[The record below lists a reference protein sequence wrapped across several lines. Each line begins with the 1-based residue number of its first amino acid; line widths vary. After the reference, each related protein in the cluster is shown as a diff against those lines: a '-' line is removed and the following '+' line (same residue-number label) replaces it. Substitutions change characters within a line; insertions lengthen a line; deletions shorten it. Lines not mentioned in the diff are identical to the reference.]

1 MMEFTKQNQPSSQSN
16 SKSISEKDG
25 NILVIDDEL
34 GPRESIR
41 MVFKDTHNV
50 SLAEDGFKGIEIL
63 KREDIDVIIL
73 DLKMPKINGIET
85 LKKIREIDKD
95 VPVIIL
101 TGYGDVDSAKKA
113 IHYGTMEFLSKPFNV
128 EDIIK
133 IVNKAI
139 ETRRAKLRSEKLK
152 EELKQLNEQLKERIS
167 NMENLATVGQIS
179 AEIMHEINNLLTVI
193 HGYTQ
198 LLSQQINPDNSSK
211 GYVSTINEEIKRCKE
226 IAKNI
231 LELSKNKQT
240 VEKVNIN
247 HLIRK
252 IIDFLKISKIAKNI
266 NFNLNLGKSIPLI
279 DANSNHIHQAILNIL
294 LNGIEAIGKNR
305 SGIIEIKTEKDK
317 NNIIIKIKDSGPG
330 MPEEVVNKILKPFYT
345 SKEKG
350 TGLGLYITHKLVK
363 KYNGEIKIQS
373 KKGEG
378 TEFTLIFLSNRGG

>member
-16 SKSISEKDG
+16 SKSISEKAG

-50 SLAEDGFKGIEIL
+50 FLAEDGFKGIEIL
-63 KREDIDVIIL
+63 KKEDIDVIIL

-101 TGYGDVDSAKKA
+101 TGYGDVDTAKKA

-139 ETRRAKLRSEKLK
+139 EGRRTKLRSEKLK
-152 EELKQLNEQLKERIS
+152 EELKELNEQLKERIS

-247 HLIRK
+247 HLSTK
-252 IIDFLKISKIAKNI
+252 IVELLKISKIAKNI
-266 NFNLNLGKSIPLI
+266 HFNLKLGENIPLI

-317 NNIIIKIKDSGPG
+317 NNIIIKIKDNGPG
-330 MPEEVVNKILKPFYT
+330 MPEEVVNKMLKPFYT

-363 KYNGEIKIQS
+363 KYNGEIKINTQ
-373 KKGEG
+373 KGEG
-378 TEFTLIFLSNRGG
+378 TEFTLIFPSNRGG

>member
-1 MMEFTKQNQPSSQSN
+1 MMEFTKQNQPSLQSN
-16 SKSISEKDG
+16 SKSISEKAG
-25 NILVIDDEL
+25 NILAIDDEL

-50 SLAEDGFKGIEIL
+50 FLAEDGFKGIEIL
-63 KREDIDVIIL
+63 KKEDIDVIIL

-101 TGYGDVDSAKKA
+101 TGYGDVDTAKKA

-128 EDIIK
+128 EDIVK
-133 IVNKAI
+133 IVTKAI
-139 ETRRAKLRSEKLK
+139 ECRKTKLRSEKLK
-152 EELKQLNEQLKERIS
+152 EELKELNEQLKERIS

-252 IIDFLKISKIAKNI
+252 IVDFLKISKIAKNI
-266 NFNLNLGKSIPLI
+266 HFNLNPGEDIPLI

-317 NNIIIKIKDSGPG
+317 NNIIIKIKDNGPG
-330 MPEEVVNKILKPFYT
+330 MPEEVVNKMLKPFYT

-363 KYNGEIKIQS
+363 KYNGEIKIES

-378 TEFTLIFLSNRGG
+378 TEFTLIFPSNRGG

>member
-1 MMEFTKQNQPSSQSN
+1 MEFTKQNQPSLQSN
-16 SKSISEKDG
+16 SKSISEKAG
-25 NILVIDDEL
+25 NILAIDDEL

-50 SLAEDGFKGIEIL
+50 FLAEDGFKGIEIL
-63 KREDIDVIIL
+63 KKEDIDVIIL

-101 TGYGDVDSAKKA
+101 TGYGDVDTAKKA

-128 EDIIK
+128 EDIVK
-133 IVNKAI
+133 IVTKAI
-139 ETRRAKLRSEKLK
+139 EGRKTKLRSEKLK
-152 EELKQLNEQLKERIS
+152 EELKELNEQLKERIS

-252 IIDFLKISKIAKNI
+252 IVDFLKISKIAKNI
-266 NFNLNLGKSIPLI
+266 RFNLNLGEGIPLI

-317 NNIIIKIKDSGPG
+317 NNIIIKIKDNGPG
-330 MPEEVVNKILKPFYT
+330 MPEEVVDKMLKPFYT

-363 KYNGEIKIQS
+363 KYNGEIKINTQ
-373 KKGEG
+373 KGEG
-378 TEFTLIFLSNRGG
+378 TEFTLIFPSNRGG

>member
-1 MMEFTKQNQPSSQSN
+1 MEFTKQNQPSSQSN
-16 SKSISEKDG
+16 SKSIFEKAG

-50 SLAEDGFKGIEIL
+50 FLAEDGFKGIEIL
-63 KREDIDVIIL
+63 KKEDIDVIIL

-101 TGYGDVDSAKKA
+101 TGYGDVDTAKKA

-139 ETRRAKLRSEKLK
+139 EGRRTKLRSEKLK
-152 EELKQLNEQLKERIS
+152 EELKELNEQLKERIS

-252 IIDFLKISKIAKNI
+252 IVDFLKISKIAKNI
-266 NFNLNLGKSIPLI
+266 HFNLNPGEDIPLI

-317 NNIIIKIKDSGPG
+317 NNIIIKIKDNGPG
-330 MPEEVVNKILKPFYT
+330 MPEEVVNKMLKPFYT

-363 KYNGEIKIQS
+363 KYNGEIKINTQ
-373 KKGEG
+373 KGEG
-378 TEFTLIFLSNRGG
+378 TEFTLIFPSNRGG

>member
-16 SKSISEKDG
+16 SKSISEKEG

-50 SLAEDGFKGIEIL
+50 FLAEDGFKGIEIL
-63 KREDIDVIIL
+63 KKEDIDVIIL

-101 TGYGDVDSAKKA
+101 TGYGDVDTAKKA

-139 ETRRAKLRSEKLK
+139 EGRRTKLRSEKLK
-152 EELKQLNEQLKERIS
+152 EELKELNEQLKERIS

-252 IIDFLKISKIAKNI
+252 IVDFLKISKIAKNI
-266 NFNLNLGKSIPLI
+266 HFNLNPGEDIPLI

-317 NNIIIKIKDSGPG
+317 NNIIIKIKDNGPG
-330 MPEEVVNKILKPFYT
+330 MPEEVVNKMLKPFYT

-363 KYNGEIKIQS
+363 KYNGEIKINTQ
-373 KKGEG
+373 KGEG
-378 TEFTLIFLSNRGG
+378 TEFTLIFPSNRGG

>member
-1 MMEFTKQNQPSSQSN
+1 MEFTKQNQPSSQSN
-16 SKSISEKDG
+16 SKSISEKAG
-25 NILVIDDEL
+25 NILAIDDEL

-50 SLAEDGFKGIEIL
+50 FLAEDGFKGIEIL
-63 KREDIDVIIL
+63 KKEDIDVIIL

-101 TGYGDVDSAKKA
+101 TGYGDVDTAKKA

-139 ETRRAKLRSEKLK
+139 EGRRTKLRSEKLK
-152 EELKQLNEQLKERIS
+152 EELKELNEQLKERIS

-252 IIDFLKISKIAKNI
+252 IVDFLKISKIAKNI
-266 NFNLNLGKSIPLI
+266 HFNLNPGEDIPLI

-317 NNIIIKIKDSGPG
+317 NNIIIKIKDNGPG
-330 MPEEVVNKILKPFYT
+330 MPEEVVNKMLKPFYT

-363 KYNGEIKIQS
+363 KYNGEIKINTQ
-373 KKGEG
+373 KGEG
-378 TEFTLIFLSNRGG
+378 TEFTLIFPSNRGG

>member
-16 SKSISEKDG
+16 SKSISEKAG

-50 SLAEDGFKGIEIL
+50 FLAEDGFKGIEIL
-63 KREDIDVIIL
+63 KKEDIDVIIL

-101 TGYGDVDSAKKA
+101 TGYGDVDTAKKA

-139 ETRRAKLRSEKLK
+139 EVRRTKLRSEKLK
-152 EELKQLNEQLKERIS
+152 EELKELNEQLKERIS

-211 GYVSTINEEIKRCKE
+211 SYVSTINEEIKRCKE

-252 IIDFLKISKIAKNI
+252 IVDFLKISKIAKNI
-266 NFNLNLGKSIPLI
+266 HFNLNLGENIPLI

-317 NNIIIKIKDSGPG
+317 TNIIIKIKDNGPG
-330 MPEEVVNKILKPFYT
+330 MPEEVVNKMLKPFYT

-363 KYNGEIKIQS
+363 KYNGEIKIES

-378 TEFTLIFLSNRGG
+378 TEFTLIFPSNRGG

>member
-1 MMEFTKQNQPSSQSN
+1 MEFTKQNQPSLQSN
-16 SKSISEKDG
+16 SKSISEKAG
-25 NILVIDDEL
+25 NILAIDDEL

-50 SLAEDGFKGIEIL
+50 FLAEDGFKGIEIL
-63 KREDIDVIIL
+63 KKEDIDVIIL

-101 TGYGDVDSAKKA
+101 TGYGDVDTAKKA

-139 ETRRAKLRSEKLK
+139 EGRRTKLRSEKLK
-152 EELKQLNEQLKERIS
+152 EELKELNEQLKERIS

-252 IIDFLKISKIAKNI
+252 IVDFLKISKIAKNI
-266 NFNLNLGKSIPLI
+266 HFNLNPGEDIPLI

-294 LNGIEAIGKNR
+294 LNGIEAIGKNKD
-305 SGIIEIKTEKDK
+305 GFIEIKTEKDK
-317 NNIIIKIKDSGPG
+317 NNIIIKIKDNGPG
-330 MPEEVVNKILKPFYT
+330 MPEEVVDKMLKPFYT

-363 KYNGEIKIQS
+363 KYNGEIKINTQ
-373 KKGEG
+373 KGEG
-378 TEFTLIFLSNRGG
+378 TEFTLIFPSNRGG

>member
-1 MMEFTKQNQPSSQSN
+1 MEFTKQNQPSSQSN

-317 NNIIIKIKDSGPG
+317 NNIIIKIKDNGPG

>member
-1 MMEFTKQNQPSSQSN
+1 MMEFTKRNQSFSQSN
-16 SKSISEKDG
+16 SKNISEKDG

-50 SLAEDGFKGIEIL
+50 FLAEDGFKGIEIL
-63 KREDIDVIIL
+63 KKENIDVIIL

-101 TGYGDVDSAKKA
+101 TGYGDVEAAKKA

-133 IVNKAI
+133 IVNRAI
-139 ETRRAKLRSEKLK
+139 ETRRTKLSSEKLK
-152 EELKQLNEQLKERIS
+152 EEFKQLNEQLKEKIS

-198 LLSQQINPDNSSK
+198 LLSEQIDPDNSSK
-211 GYVSTINEEIKRCKE
+211 SYVSTINEEIKRCKE

-240 VEKVNIN
+240 VEKININ
-247 HLIRK
+247 QLIRK
-252 IIDFLKISKIAKNI
+252 IVDFLKISKIAKNI
-266 NFNLNLGKSIPLI
+266 RFNLNLGEGIPLI
-279 DANSNHIHQAILNIL
+279 DANSNHIHQAILNVL
-294 LNGIEAIGKNR
+294 LNGIEAIGKNKD
-305 SGIIEIKTEKDK
+305 GFIEIKTEKEK

-330 MPEEVVNKILKPFYT
+330 MPEEEINKILKPFYT

-363 KYNGEIKIQS
+363 KYNGEIKIES
-373 KKGEG
+373 KKDEG
-378 TEFTLIFLSNRGG
+378 TEFTLIFPSNRGG

>member
-1 MMEFTKQNQPSSQSN
+1 MMEFTKQNQPSSQFN
-16 SKSISEKDG
+16 SKNISEKAGD
-25 NILVIDDEL
+25 ILVIDDEI

-50 SLAEDGFKGIEIL
+50 FLAEDGFKGTEIL

-101 TGYGDVDSAKKA
+101 TGYGDVDAAKKA

-133 IVNKAI
+133 IVNIAI
-139 ETRRAKLRSEKLK
+139 KTRKAKLRSEKLQ
-152 EELKQLNEQLKERIS
+152 EELKELNEHLKERIS

-198 LLSQQINPDNSSK
+198 LLAQQINPDNSSK
-211 GYVSTINEEIKRCKE
+211 NYVNTINEEIKRCKE

-231 LELSKNKQT
+231 LELSRNKQT
-240 VEKVNIN
+240 MEKININ
-247 HLIRK
+247 ELIRK
-252 IIDFLKISKIAKNI
+252 IVDFLKISKISKNI
-266 NFNLNLGKSIPLI
+266 QFTLNLQEGIPLI

-294 LNGIEAIGKNR
+294 LNGTEAVKKNQK
-305 SGIIEIKTEKDK
+305 GIIEIKTEKDE
-317 NNIIIKIKDSGPG
+317 NNIIIKIKDNGPG
-330 MPEEVVNKILKPFYT
+330 MPEEEINKILNPFYT

-350 TGLGLYITHKLVK
+350 TGLGLYITYKLVK
-363 KYNGEIKIQS
+363 KYNGEIKIES
-373 KKGEG
+373 KAGEG
-378 TEFTLIFLSNRGG
+378 TEFTLTFPSNRGG

>member
-16 SKSISEKDG
+16 SKSISEKEG

-50 SLAEDGFKGIEIL
+50 FLAEDGFKGIEIL
-63 KREDIDVIIL
+63 KKEDIDVIIL

-101 TGYGDVDSAKKA
+101 TGYGDVDTAKKA

-139 ETRRAKLRSEKLK
+139 EGRRTKLRSEKLK
-152 EELKQLNEQLKERIS
+152 EELKELNEQLKERIS

-252 IIDFLKISKIAKNI
+252 IVDFLKISKIAKNI
-266 NFNLNLGKSIPLI
+266 RFNLNLGEGIPLI

-317 NNIIIKIKDSGPG
+317 NNIIIKIKDNGPG
-330 MPEEVVNKILKPFYT
+330 MPEEVVNKMLKPFYT

-363 KYNGEIKIQS
+363 KYNGEIKINTQ
-373 KKGEG
+373 KGEG
-378 TEFTLIFLSNRGG
+378 TEFTLIFPSNRGG

>member
-16 SKSISEKDG
+16 SKSISEKEG

-50 SLAEDGFKGIEIL
+50 FLAEDGFKGIEIL
-63 KREDIDVIIL
+63 KKEDIDVIIL

-101 TGYGDVDSAKKA
+101 TGYGDVDTAKKA

-139 ETRRAKLRSEKLK
+139 EGRRTKLRSEKLK
-152 EELKQLNEQLKERIS
+152 EELKELNEQLKERIS

-252 IIDFLKISKIAKNI
+252 IVDFLKISKIAKNI
-266 NFNLNLGKSIPLI
+266 HFNLNPGEDIPLI

-317 NNIIIKIKDSGPG
+317 NNIIIKIKDNGPG
-330 MPEEVVNKILKPFYT
+330 MPEEVINKILNPFYT

-363 KYNGEIKIQS
+363 KYNGEIKINTQ
-373 KKGEG
+373 KGEG
-378 TEFTLIFLSNRGG
+378 TEFTLIFPSNRGG

>member
-1 MMEFTKQNQPSSQSN
+1 MMEFTKQNQPSLQSN
-16 SKSISEKDG
+16 SKSISEKAG
-25 NILVIDDEL
+25 NILAIDDEL

-50 SLAEDGFKGIEIL
+50 FLAEDGFKGIEIL
-63 KREDIDVIIL
+63 KKEDIDVIIL

-101 TGYGDVDSAKKA
+101 TGYGDVDTAKKA

-128 EDIIK
+128 EDIVK
-133 IVNKAI
+133 IVTKAI
-139 ETRRAKLRSEKLK
+139 EGRKTKLRSEKLK
-152 EELKQLNEQLKERIS
+152 EELKELNEQLKERIS

-252 IIDFLKISKIAKNI
+252 IVDFLKISKIAKNI
-266 NFNLNLGKSIPLI
+266 RFNLNLGEGIPLI

-317 NNIIIKIKDSGPG
+317 NNIIIKIKDNGPG

-363 KYNGEIKIQS
+363 KYNGEIKINTQ
-373 KKGEG
+373 KGEG
-378 TEFTLIFLSNRGG
+378 TEFTLIFPSNRGG

>member
-1 MMEFTKQNQPSSQSN
+1 MMEFTKRNQPFSQSN
-16 SKSISEKDG
+16 SKNISEKDG

-50 SLAEDGFKGIEIL
+50 FLAEDGFKGIEIL
-63 KREDIDVIIL
+63 KKENIDVIIL

-101 TGYGDVDSAKKA
+101 TGYGDVEAAKKA

-133 IVNKAI
+133 IVNRAI
-139 ETRRAKLRSEKLK
+139 ETRRTKLSSEKLK
-152 EELKQLNEQLKERIS
+152 EEFKQLNEQLKEKIS

-198 LLSQQINPDNSSK
+198 LLSQQIDPDNSSK
-211 GYVSTINEEIKRCKE
+211 SYVSTINEEIKRCKE

-240 VEKVNIN
+240 VEKININ
-247 HLIRK
+247 QLIRK
-252 IIDFLKISKIAKNI
+252 IVDFLKISKIAKNI
-266 NFNLNLGKSIPLI
+266 RFNLNLGEGIPLI
-279 DANSNHIHQAILNIL
+279 DANSNHIHQAILNVL
-294 LNGIEAIGKNR
+294 LNGIEAIGKNKD
-305 SGIIEIKTEKDK
+305 GFIEIKTEKEK
-317 NNIIIKIKDSGPG
+317 NNIIIKIKDNGPG
-330 MPEEVVNKILKPFYT
+330 MPEEEINKILKPFYT

-363 KYNGEIKIQS
+363 KYNGEIKIES

-378 TEFTLIFLSNRGG
+378 TEFTLIFPSNRGG